1 MQLLCPHC
9 HNLIEVVALELA
21 HEILCPSCGSTF
33 RLDMGSTLTWPPS
46 EGPGTL
52 GPYELVGMVGTG
64 KLGSVHKAHGPE
76 LDRTVAIKMPHAGI
90 LVSDEDRNRFLR
102 EARNVTHLA
111 YPSIVPVHEV
121 GEHGGIPFLVSDF
134 VEGVTLSSPT
144 GSLDVSRRSARPQRW
159 RPRSPTRWSTSKS
172 TASSIARS
180 SRRTSCPTSRASRNN
195 RYFEMGRNQG
205 TLRMRLLR
213 CDLIPKS
220 LMLTLHC
227 LDPPR

>member
-9 HNLIEVVALELA
+9 HNPIEAVALDLA
-21 HEILCPSCGSTF
+21 HETLCPSCGSTF
-33 RLDMGSTLTWPPS
+33 RLDMGSIVTWPPS

-64 KLGSVHKAHGPE
+64 ELGSVHKAHDPE
-76 LDRTVAIKMPHAGI
+76 LDRTVAIK
-90 LVSDEDRNRFLR
+90 
-102 EARNVTHLA
+102 
-111 YPSIVPVHEV
+111 
-121 GEHGGIPFLVSDF
+121 
-134 VEGVTLSSPT
+134 
-144 GSLDVSRRSARPQRW
+144 RPQRW

-180 SRRTSCPTSRASRNN
+180 SRRTSCSTSRASRNN

-205 TLRMRLLR
+205 TLRMRLRR

>member
-9 HNLIEVVALELA
+9 HNPIEAVALDLA

-33 RLDMGSTLTWPPS
+33 RLDMGSTVTWPPS

-52 GPYELVGMVGTG
+52 RPYELVGMVGTG
-64 KLGSVHKAHGPE
+64 ELGSVYKAQDPE
-76 LDRTVAIKMPHAGI
+76 LDRTVAI
-90 LVSDEDRNRFLR
+90 
-102 EARNVTHLA
+102 
-111 YPSIVPVHEV
+111 
-121 GEHGGIPFLVSDF
+121 
-134 VEGVTLSSPT
+134 
-144 GSLDVSRRSARPQRW
+144 
-159 RPRSPTRWSTSKS
+159 KS

-180 SRRTSCPTSRASRNN
+180 SRRTSCSTSRASRNN

-205 TLRMRLLR
+205 TLRMRLRR

>member
-9 HNLIEVVALELA
+9 HNLIEVVALDLA
-21 HEILCPSCGSTF
+21 HEILCPSYGSTF

-76 LDRTVAIKMPHAGI
+76 LDRTVAIK
-90 LVSDEDRNRFLR
+90 
-102 EARNVTHLA
+102 
-111 YPSIVPVHEV
+111 
-121 GEHGGIPFLVSDF
+121 
-134 VEGVTLSSPT
+134 
-144 GSLDVSRRSARPQRW
+144 
-159 RPRSPTRWSTSKS
+159 S

-180 SRRTSCPTSRASRNN
+180 SRRTSCSTSRASRNN

-205 TLRMRLLR
+205 TLRMRLRR
-213 CDLIPKS
+213 CDLIPNS

>member
-9 HNLIEVVALELA
+9 HNPIEAVALGLAREL
-21 HEILCPSCGSTF
+21 LCPLCGSTF
-33 RLDMGSTLTWPPS
+33 RLDMGSTVTWPLS
-46 EGPGTL
+46 EGPDTP
-52 GPYELVGMVGTG
+52 GPYELVGMGE
-64 KLGSVHKAHGPE
+64 LGSVYKAHDPE
-76 LDRTVAIKMPHAGI
+76 LDRTVAIKTPHAGI
-90 LVSDEDRNRFLR
+90 LVSDEDRKRFLR
-102 EARNVTHLA
+102 EARNVAHLA

-134 VEGVTLSSPT
+134 VEGVTHSDKLS
-144 GSLDVSRRSARPQRW
+144 GRQ
-159 RPRSPTRWSTSKS
+159 PRSSMRWSTSKS
-172 TASSIARS
+172 TVSSIARS
-180 SRRTSCPTSRASRNN
+180 SRRTSCSTSRTSRNN

-205 TLRMRLLR
+205 TLRMRLRR

>member
-1 MQLLCPHC
+1 MQLLSPHC
-9 HNLIEVVALELA
+9 HIPIEVVALDLA
-21 HEILCPSCGSTF
+21 RETLCPSCGSTF
-33 RLDMGSTLTWPPS
+33 RLDMGSTVTRPPS

-64 KLGSVHKAHGPE
+64 ELGFLHETHDPE
-76 LDRTVAIKMPHAGI
+76 LDRTVAIKIPHAGI
-90 LVSDEDRNRFLR
+90 LVSDEDRKRFLR
-102 EARNVTHLA
+102 EAQRVAHLA
-111 YPSIVPVHEV
+111 YASIVPVHEV

-134 VEGVTLSSPT
+134 VEGVTLSDCSQN
-144 GSLDVSRRSARPQRW
+144 GSRRSARPQRW

-180 SRRTSCPTSRASRNN
+180 SRRTSCSTSRASRNN

-205 TLRMRLLR
+205 TLRMRLRR

>member
-9 HNLIEVVALELA
+9 HNPIEAVALDLA

-33 RLDMGSTLTWPPS
+33 RLDMGSTVTWPPS
-46 EGPGTL
+46 EGPDTP

-64 KLGSVHKAHGPE
+64 ELGSVYKAHDPE
-76 LDRTVAIKMPHAGI
+76 LDRTVAIKTPHAGI
-90 LVSDEDRNRFLR
+90 LVSDEDRKRFLR
-102 EARNVTHLA
+102 EARNVAHLA

-134 VEGVTLSSPT
+134 VEGVTPPT
-144 GSLDVSRRSARPQRW
+144 GSLDAADVPRGRNA

-180 SRRTSCPTSRASRNN
+180 SRRTSCSTSRASRNN

-205 TLRMRLLR
+205 TLRMRLRR